1 MERKTGQRRSMGT
14 RCSFIHPE
22 VSLRSVLK
30 SRKDLGG
37 LKSPQPHLRDA
48 KLVEDSAT
56 RKIRGFRDAS
66 KKVDQDA
73 DRADLGGGEVFPVVS

>member
-1 MERKTGQRRSMGT
+1 M
-14 RCSFIHPE
+14 
-22 VSLRSVLK
+22 V
-30 SRKDLGG
+30 
-37 LKSPQPHLRDA
+37 KSPQPHLRDA